1 MALPGKGS
9 AVLQCGYPRKPD
21 DPPAHCSVAAPD
33 GREGRRSSHYVRRPY
48 GSSAAAGI
56 LKQQAV
62 TVENGQIMDLDEW
75 KERLTALGYE
85 RTAR

>member
-56 LKQQAV
+56 FKAA
-62 TVENGQIMDLDEW
+62 GGDCGKRPDH
-75 KERLTALGYE
+75 GSG
-85 RTAR
+85 